1 MLKII
6 ARFLRVLNSETEPG
20 QISLALCFAMIAG
33 LTTLLSPHNLL
44 LLIPVLL
51 LRVNLS
57 AFILGVVFFSGIAY
71 LIDPIF
77 HHLGLAL
84 LTAGALEGL
93 WTALYN
99 STLWRIE
106 RFNNSI
112 VMGSIF
118 FSLVAF
124 IPLYLIANLAIRRYR
139 EHVLAWVRKS
149 RVMQLFMASK
159 FYRVY
164 NSLHGWG
171 GEG

>member
-20 QISLALCFAMIAG
+20 QISLALCFAMISG

-57 AFILGVVFFSGIAY
+57 AFILGLAVFSGIAY

-93 WTALYN
+93 WTSLYN

>member
-33 LTTLLSPHNLL
+33 FTTLLSPHNLL

-57 AFILGVVFFSGIAY
+57 AFILGLAVFSGIAY

-93 WTALYN
+93 WTSLYN

-124 IPLYLIANLAIRRYR
+124 IPLYLIANLTIRRYR

-171 GEG
+171 GKG